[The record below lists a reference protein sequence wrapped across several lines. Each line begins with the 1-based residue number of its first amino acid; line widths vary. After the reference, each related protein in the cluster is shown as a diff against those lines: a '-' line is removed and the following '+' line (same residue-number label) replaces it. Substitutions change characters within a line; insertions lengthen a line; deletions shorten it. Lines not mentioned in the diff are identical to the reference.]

1 MLQVAYVYQE
11 PLQLVFNA
19 HNADPSLRI
28 GFEDWQ
34 NTKELIDFLNVFY
47 KATNACSCQYYPTI
61 SSVLVNICVISI
73 ELAKY

>member
-11 PLQLVFNA
+11 PLQFVFNA

-34 NTKELIDFLNVFY
+34 NTKELIDFLKVFY
-47 KATNACSCQYYPTI
+47 KVTNECSGQY
-61 SSVLVNICVISI
+61 
-73 ELAKY
+73 